1 MSALMEFLLRNQKDK
16 GVMATL
22 RRALVPNTE
31 MRAWPL
37 LLRFGGVGSGHCART
52 VRTVAG
58 LFAYHPEHCETGN
71 MGTVCRALCSPDEQ
85 PWNSVDEHDQNK
97 ANPPGPMARKFMY
110 LLSADREEICER
122 VARVVLYAK
131 SRGIPVNYGALEQDL
146 ETWPR
151 AREAWAGVFW
161 AMPQPDDGR
170 NEQEETA

>member
-1 MSALMEFLLRNQKDK
+1 MSDLMEFLLRNRENK

-22 RRALVPNTE
+22 RRALVENTE

-37 LLRFGGVGSGHCART
+37 LAKFGGIGSSPRARA

-71 MGTVCRALCSPDEQ
+71 MGTVCRALCSSEEQ
-85 PWNSVDEHDQNK
+85 PWSSVDEQGK
-97 ANPPGPMARKFMY
+97 ASSPGPVARKFMY
-110 LLSADREEICER
+110 LLSANREEICER

-131 SRGIPVNYGALEQDL
+131 SQGIRVNYGALEQDL
-146 ETWPR
+146 EKWPR
-151 AREAWAGVFW
+151 AREAWAGIFW
-161 AMPQPDDGR
+161 ASPQADDQQ